1 MNFPTSK
8 LNQEQERSRSRN
20 CSRKEAETQPS
31 SIREEGQRIGLLP
44 MDHGSE
50 ARLQPLG
57 RTDKGKQ
64 KGEADPNTSGR
75 LSTGQ
80 VPMRGARFPREHG
93 SQW

>member
-20 CSRKEAETQPS
+20 CSRKEAERQPS